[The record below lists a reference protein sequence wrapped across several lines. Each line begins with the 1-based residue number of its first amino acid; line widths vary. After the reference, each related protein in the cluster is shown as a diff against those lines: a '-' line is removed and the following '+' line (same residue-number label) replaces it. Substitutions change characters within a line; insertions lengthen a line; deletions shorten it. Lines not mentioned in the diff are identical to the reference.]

1 MRQDVLC
8 DSTKKE
14 IADRLRYYAHM
25 KFGSLKLLARQL
37 GVTSST
43 LSQYATGKSI
53 PGNTMQNRLR
63 EIGCDVEWLM
73 TGNSENMDAEVIS
86 IPNEFKLLRRD
97 FTVLMRDNEI
107 FNLRLQRIESALE
120 SLSVDLN
127 SYRRENDMR

>member
-1 MRQDVLC
+1 MLC
-8 DSTKKE
+8 DESKKE
-14 IADRLRYYAHM
+14 IADRLRYFAHM
-25 KFGSLKLLARQL
+25 KFGSLKLLAKEL

-73 TGNSENMDAEVIS
+73 TGNSEKMDAEVIS

-97 FTVLMRDNEI
+97 FTVLMKDNEI
-107 FNLRLQRIESALE
+107 FNLRLQRIETALE
-120 SLSVDLN
+120 SLSVDINLF
-127 SYRRENDMR
+127 RRDTDMR